1 MNSSSVPNR
10 KASLMWRSPI
20 AFVLAAVLLT
30 AGCTASGGKASPPP
44 ATASGQSSTTP
55 SPASSGPAS
64 SGPASSGPVISGP
77 NVRPGE
83 KPPVFPAEAK
93 QHTSE
98 GALMF
103 AGYFVKALD
112 WSLATTDPALLKPIS
127 APTCQACH
135 SYIDAIGTLAAGGG
149 HVVGGRIHS
158 SGLML
163 ENPSSRISNSVVV
176 SETSTQQA
184 VVLIRPGASPSS
196 VAPSAQTSTSQ
207 LRLSWVIDRWL
218 LAEETS

>member
-1 MNSSSVPNR
+1 MR
-10 KASLMWRSPI
+10 RSPI

-30 AGCTASGGKASPPP
+30 AGCTASGGKASPAPP
-44 ATASGQSSTTP
+44 ATASRPSSASP
-55 SPASSGPAS
+55 SPAPPRAT
-64 SGPASSGPVISGP
+64 SSGPVAWGP

-103 AGYFVKALD
+103 AGYFIKALD

-149 HVVGGRIHS
+149 HVIGGRIRS
-158 SGLML
+158 FGMML
-163 ENPSSRISNSVVV
+163 EDPNSPIGNSVVV

-184 VVLIRPGASPSS
+184 VVLIRPSASPTT
-196 VAPSAQTSTSQ
+196 VGPSAQANTSQ
-207 LRLSWVIDRWL
+207 LRLSWVTGRWV